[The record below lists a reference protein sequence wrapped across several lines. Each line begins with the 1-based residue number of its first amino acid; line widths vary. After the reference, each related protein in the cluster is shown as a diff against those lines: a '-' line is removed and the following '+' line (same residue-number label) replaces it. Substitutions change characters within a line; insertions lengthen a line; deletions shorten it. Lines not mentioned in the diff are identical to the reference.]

1 MVSMESFVGPIFVG
15 VDVGTGLSVF
25 MSVYLMDEL
34 LSNIVVFDA
43 VVLMRSDEALT
54 SGALLPSGC
63 LVDSETSWSK
73 GSDALTSWL
82 VGDNVVRFCFVGLLV
97 LVAWFMRDDGL
108 TSCFTEDDDSII
120 LFSDVEFCSGEAVAG
135 LYFSGWLAV
144 NSTICK
150 FFVCFSFPL
159 AVMAATGTFV
169 VSSCISV
176 E

>member
-1 MVSMESFVGPIFVG
+1 
-15 VDVGTGLSVF
+15 
-25 MSVYLMDEL
+25 MSVYLIDEL

-43 VVLMRSDEALT
+43 VVLTRSYEAST
-54 SGALLPSGC
+54 SGALLPFGC
-63 LVDSETSWSK
+63 AVVLETSWSK
-73 GSDALTSWL
+73 GDDVLTSWF
-82 VGDNVVRFCFVGLLV
+82 VGDDVVRFCFVGLEV
-97 LVAWFMRDDGL
+97 LVSWLMRTDGL

-120 LFSDVEFCSGEAVAG
+120 MFSDVEFCSGEAVAE

-169 VSSCISV
+169 VGSCISV